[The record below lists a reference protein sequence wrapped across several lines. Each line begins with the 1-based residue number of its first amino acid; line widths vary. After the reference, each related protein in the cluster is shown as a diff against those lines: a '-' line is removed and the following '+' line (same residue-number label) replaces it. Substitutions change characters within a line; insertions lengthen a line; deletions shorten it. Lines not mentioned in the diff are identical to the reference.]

1 MKLALPQ
8 LAKSRREGAS
18 EDAARI
24 DALLAIMTSL
34 PDTCVL
40 SRGGIKALTD
50 MRSGARAILVQGGI
64 GSHQGRKTYD
74 ILEAGMMKAN
84 VSPGGAADLL
94 AATLFLD
101 GMEHTAIVQGGKRN
115 GTH

>member
-1 MKLALPQ
+1 
-8 LAKSRREGAS
+8 
-18 EDAARI
+18 
-24 DALLAIMTSL
+24 
-34 PDTCVL
+34 
-40 SRGGIKALTD
+40 

-64 GSHQGRKTYD
+64 GSHEGRKTYD